1 MEDRIGEGKMKR
13 LSFNDEMMKAWLE
26 GRKTVTRR
34 LIKKANDPFFG
45 PAASVCPAQVD
56 GYIAWWPIPITLD
69 RTKELYAHGFLPPYR
84 PGETVFIG
92 ESKAIIKSIRPER
105 VQEITEEEAIMEGC
119 YHHDSHIMSMA
130 TGYKASFFDLWDS
143 LYPGS
148 WDRNDWVWRIELER
162 VG

>member
-1 MEDRIGEGKMKR
+1 MKR
-13 LSFNDEMMKAWLE
+13 LSFNEEMMKAWLE

-34 LIKKANDPFFG
+34 LMKPQPIDADAVYGFWYPKPDSDRAKHYVNIKHFRKGVAIDF
-45 PAASVCPAQVD
+45 A
-56 GYIAWWPIPITLD
+56 
-69 RTKELYAHGFLPPYR
+69 PYS

-105 VQEITEEEAIMEGC
+105 VQEINNNCCMTDADTVKEGC
-119 YHHDSHIMSMA
+119 PGEYIGSGEA
-130 TGYKASFFDLWDS
+130 EVTWFRRLWDS

-148 WDRNDWVWRIELER
+148 WERNDWCWVIELER